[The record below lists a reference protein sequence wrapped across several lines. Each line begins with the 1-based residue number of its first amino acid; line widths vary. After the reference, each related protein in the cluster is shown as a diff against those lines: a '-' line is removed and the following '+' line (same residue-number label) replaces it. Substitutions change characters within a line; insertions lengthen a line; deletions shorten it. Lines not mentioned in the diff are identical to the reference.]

1 MNDEANTHYFA
12 MLDQLM
18 EGHLWLQ
25 DNIGK
30 KLSTHNQIKC
40 VILHKTV
47 GVKPQ
52 SGWAI
57 DPFGY
62 TPTMAYLLQRMG
74 LHNMLIQRTHYAI
87 KKYFSQQKQLEFLW
101 RQSWGRITCINLF
114 VTLYKSFTQLKCI
127 GNAIITLCLC

>member
-12 MLDQLM
+12 MLDQMM

-30 KLSTHNQIKC
+30 NFLLTIRSMCQQVT
-40 VILHKTV
+40 TA

-74 LHNMLIQRTHYAI
+74 FHNMLIQRTHYAI

-101 RQSWGRITCINLF
+101 RQSWGKLTCTHF
-114 VTLYKSFTQLKCI
+114 YDVCVM
-127 GNAIITLCLC
+127 LCLCQKF